1 MQLWFNPRCSKCR
14 TAREMLDAAGV
25 RYTIR
30 DYLTHPPTADELTA
44 LLARLGLEPWDLA
57 RAGEPVARDLG
68 LGELPRTAATRHRWI
83 ELMAAHPAVI
93 QRPILVT
100 ETGDAYVAR
109 SPEAVTAALSKEPV
123 SQEPVGKEP
132 VGMERPSPGDGAG
145 GT

>member
-1 MQLWFNPRCSKCR
+1 MELWFNPRCSKCR

-30 DYLTHPPTADELTA
+30 DYLTHPPSPDELTA

-57 RAGEPVARDLG
+57 RADEPAARELDLGEPPHSAAAR
-68 LGELPRTAATRHRWI
+68 PRWI
-83 ELMAAHPAVI
+83 ELMAAHPIVI

-109 SPEAVTAALSKEPV
+109 SPEAVTAAVSREPP
-123 SQEPVGKEP
+123 STEPSTQP
-132 VGMERPSPGDGAG
+132 PSPGTGGPGA
-145 GT
+145 

>member
-1 MQLWFNPRCSKCR
+1 MELWFNPRCSKCR

-25 RYTIR
+25 RYTVR
-30 DYLTHPPTADELTA
+30 DYLADPPNPDELTA

-57 RAGEPVARDLG
+57 RTGEPVARDLG

-83 ELMAAHPAVI
+83 ELMAAHPVVV

-109 SPEAVTAALSKEPV
+109 SPEAVTAALSKETP
-123 SQEPVGKEP
+123 SNEPLTTETPSKEK
-132 VGMERPSPGDGAG
+132 PSPGAG
-145 GT
+145 EGRA